1 VSPFARELFARLLVA
16 SSVYWDVGTSQFH
29 EHTDE
34 ELDALVKYAMRA
46 EAACWREDA
55 RAAADRQTRR
65 MPSPTPTGVP
75 R

>member
-1 VSPFARELFARLLVA
+1 MSPFARELFARLLAA

-34 ELDALVKYAMRA
+34 ELDALVRYAVRA
-46 EAACWREDA
+46 EAACEREA
-55 RAAADRQTRR
+55 KRYREAH
-65 MPSPTPTGVP
+65 PTPRPVPTGVP